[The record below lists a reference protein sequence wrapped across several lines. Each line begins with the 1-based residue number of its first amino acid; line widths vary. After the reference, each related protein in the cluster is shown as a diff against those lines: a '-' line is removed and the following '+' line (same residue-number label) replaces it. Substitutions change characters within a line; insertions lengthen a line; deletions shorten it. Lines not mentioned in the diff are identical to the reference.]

1 MRPSAAF
8 ALVSQDLHPSQSKI
22 TLEWATRK
30 AEDAMAGA
38 SILKVDTIRIIE
50 RGSGI
55 RTWPL
60 VVHQALPHAHFTTG
74 MSVYPVGQGAPMHKH
89 NCDEQ
94 VTLLEGTGEVEVEG
108 RITALVPYDSTYI
121 PAGLFH
127 CFRNTGNSPM
137 RILWIYDSTRVTRTF
152 LSDGVE
158 VEHLSPQDLMG
169 TRT

>member
-1 MRPSAAF
+1 
-8 ALVSQDLHPSQSKI
+8 
-22 TLEWATRK
+22 
-30 AEDAMAGA
+30 
-38 SILKVDTIRIIE
+38 
-50 RGSGI
+50 
-55 RTWPL
+55 
-60 VVHQALPHAHFTTG
+60 

-94 VTLLEGTGEVEVEG
+94 VTLLEGMGEVEVEG

-127 CFRNTGNSPM
+127 CFRNTGAVPM

-152 LSDGVE
+152 AADGQE

-169 TRT
+169 TPQTY